1 MAAGKSR
8 KKKAGSPKK
17 RARAKAAVPATR
29 KTKAGSA
36 GSDDSSE
43 SLRAIAKSFAARL
56 LR

>member
-17 RARAKAAVPATR
+17 RARAKAAASTKR
-29 KTKAGSA
+29 KAKAGSA

>member
-1 MAAGKSR
+1 MAAGKAR
-8 KKKAGSPKK
+8 KKAGSPKK